1 MLDIMIYNLFTPVV
15 LFFVLGLIASFVKSD
30 LKFPA
35 GLSEALSIYLLIAIG
50 IKGGIELSE
59 HPISHMVKPL
69 LGAIVLG
76 MVIPIITLVI
86 CRWIGLDLKN
96 SIGLA
101 ASYGSVSIVTYG
113 AAVAFLN
120 HVQTDYESYMG
131 AMVVIMES
139 PAILVSLLL
148 LKTIEQRKGTSPA
161 YSRSFGINGGRLLTN
176 GIDPSVIKESLFGKS
191 ILLLLGSLLIGWSVG
206 HEALPTIKPLFVD
219 LYSSIL
225 VLFLLNMGLIAGQ
238 RLGTVRQYGM
248 KLILAGLFMPVLF
261 GMLGV
266 WVGHVADLSLGGMTL
281 MGVLAGSASYI
292 AAPAA
297 LRSSVPEANPS
308 IYLGLSLG
316 ITFPFNL
323 TLGIPF
329 YYQMAQLFS

>member
-1 MLDIMIYNLFTPVV
+1 MFDIVIDNLFTPVV
-15 LFFVLGLIASFVKSD
+15 LFFALGLIASFVKSD

-35 GLSEALSIYLLIAIG
+35 GLSEALSIYLLMAIG

-59 HPISHMVKPL
+59 HSLSHMLKPI
-69 LGAIVLG
+69 LGAIFLG
-76 MVIPIITLVI
+76 TVIPIVTLMI
-86 CRWIGLDLKN
+86 CRWMGLDLKN

-113 AAVAFLN
+113 AAVAFLG
-120 HVQTDYESYMG
+120 HAQTDYESYMG

-139 PAILVSLLL
+139 PAILVSLFL
-148 LKTIEQRKGTSPA
+148 LKTIEQRKGSPSV
-161 YSRSFGINGGRLLTN
+161 YSRSFGIMGGRSFTN
-176 GIDPSVIKESLFGKS
+176 WIDPAVLRESLFGKS
-191 ILLLLGSLLIGWSVG
+191 VLLLLGSLLVGWSVG
-206 HEALPTIKPLFVD
+206 HEAMPTIKPLFID

-225 VLFLLNMGLIAGQ
+225 ILFLLNMGLIAGQ
-238 RLGTVRQYGM
+238 RLGVVCQYGM
-248 KLILAGLFMPVLF
+248 KLILAGVFLPVLL

-266 WVGHVADLSLGGMTL
+266 WVGYVSDLSLGGMTL

-323 TLGIPF
+323 TLGIPI
-329 YYQMAQLFS
+329 YYQMAQFFS